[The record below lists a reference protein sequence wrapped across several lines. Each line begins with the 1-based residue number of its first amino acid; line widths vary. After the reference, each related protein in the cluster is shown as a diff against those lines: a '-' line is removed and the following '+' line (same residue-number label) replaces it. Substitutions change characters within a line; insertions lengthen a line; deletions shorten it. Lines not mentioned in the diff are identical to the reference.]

1 MPNFL
6 HAALQWN
13 HSNPFPIKPVTEDSP
28 WTVINTTKKNE
39 LIDQHGAIDVKHE
52 LRKNVT
58 SKCQHKVQDQSQ
70 YPQPLSMRSK

>member
-39 LIDQHGAIDVKHE
+39 LIDQHDAINVKHE

-58 SKCQHKVQDQSQ
+58 SIVPAQGSRPVTVSTTT
-70 YPQPLSMRSK
+70 